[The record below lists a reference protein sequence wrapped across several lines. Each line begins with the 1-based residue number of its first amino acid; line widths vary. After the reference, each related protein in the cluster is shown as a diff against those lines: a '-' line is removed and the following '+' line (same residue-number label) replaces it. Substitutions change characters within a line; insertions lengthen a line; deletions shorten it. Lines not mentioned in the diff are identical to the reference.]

1 MNKSKIDAVILAAGL
16 GKRII
21 EISKD
26 IPKGFIEINGNSL
39 IHRSIRLL
47 KKSGIEN
54 IFIVTG
60 YKKEFFENLSEDF
73 ENIFTVNNSD
83 YKTTGSFGS
92 FLKLKDHINNSFIL
106 LESDILYDIKILEEL
121 INDERDN
128 VISTSDYTYSGDE
141 VYVEDN
147 ESLLVKMSK
156 DKSQFNKE
164 ASEFIGICKIS
175 ISLFHFLTTKYQS
188 NKLNEYE
195 EMLVCASKENEIYVK
210 KLIDVNWCEID
221 TTEHLNRAKNK
232 IYPLLK
238 E

>member
-16 GKRII
+16 GNRII

-83 YKTTGSFGS
+83 YKTTWSFGS
-92 FLKLKDHINNSFIL
+92 FLKW
-106 LESDILYDIKILEEL
+106 
-121 INDERDN
+121 
-128 VISTSDYTYSGDE
+128 ISC
-141 VYVEDN
+141 
-147 ESLLVKMSK
+147 
-156 DKSQFNKE
+156 
-164 ASEFIGICKIS
+164 I
-175 ISLFHFLTTKYQS
+175 
-188 NKLNEYE
+188 
-195 EMLVCASKENEIYVK
+195 K
-210 KLIDVNWCEID
+210 KL
-221 TTEHLNRAKNK
+221 
-232 IYPLLK
+232 
-238 E
+238 